1 LYYGFK
7 EEISREEFKKRIDD
21 NTLTD
26 VLNKVPVKKGDCFFI
41 TAGTIHA
48 IGEGILIAEIQQNS
62 NCTYRVYDFGR
73 LGADGK
79 PRELHIDKALDV
91 TERTA
96 PKIPFGKP
104 QNDVLAS
111 CEYFTAI
118 RHEIKGEKT
127 VSVGEDSFSSI
138 LCVDGELTVDGVEL
152 KAGECVFIPAY
163 YGDVELVGNAQ
174 VIESRV

>member
-1 LYYGFK
+1 MPLFAVSLLFQSLAQNRHDQQCHSAADEGGYPTIDFLVRTDDEASGVLDRYFRAMDRMTLDSYGSF
-7 EEISREEFKKRIDD
+7 SCLRY
-21 NTLTD
+21 
-26 VLNKVPVKKGDCFFI
+26 
-41 TAGTIHA
+41 
-48 IGEGILIAEIQQNS
+48 S
-62 NCTYRVYDFGR
+62 
-73 LGADGK
+73 GADGK

-127 VSVGEDSFSSI
+127 VSVGE
-138 LCVDGELTVDGVEL
+138 L
-152 KAGECVFIPAY
+152 KI
-163 YGDVELVGNAQ
+163 
-174 VIESRV
+174 